1 MIKIIRYYLI
11 LLIIPF
17 NLNSQ
22 ENLEKWFFVMTDDFF
37 EIMEIDKMIQ
47 LENKLTLFVNDN
59 FAVNSISLSLIG
71 RLAKKNSKEDLEK
84 YKKAFLTHL
93 TKTIYNLVDRY
104 DDQLIQLEK
113 IKKDENGY
121 LIYSS
126 IKDENKS
133 YSVVWRIAYV
143 SGKPKVLDVIIEN
156 SSYYV
161 TKKSEF
167 SQILRENKSDLSKLT
182 EILEQVSFN

>member
-1 MIKIIRYYLI
+1 MFKIIRYYLI
-11 LLIIPF
+11 LLIIPL

-22 ENLEKWFFVMTDDFF
+22 ENLEKWFSLMTSDFF
-37 EIMEIDKMIQ
+37 EVMENNKMIQ
-47 LENKLTLFVNDN
+47 LENKLTLFIDD
-59 FAVNSISLSLIG
+59 
-71 RLAKKNSKEDLEK
+71 KNSKEDLEK
-84 YKKAFLTHL
+84 YQKAFLTHL

-104 DDQLIQLEK
+104 DGQLIQLEK

-126 IKDENKS
+126 IEDENKS
-133 YSVVWRIAYV
+133 YSLVWRIAYI
-143 SGKPKVLDVIIEN
+143 SGKPMVLDVIIEN

-161 TKKSEF
+161 SKKSEF
-167 SQILRENKSDLSKLT
+167 SKILRENKGDLSKLT

>member
-1 MIKIIRYYLI
+1 MFKIIRYYLI
-11 LLIIPF
+11 LLIIPL

-22 ENLEKWFFVMTDDFF
+22 ENLEKWFSLMTSDFF
-37 EIMEIDKMIQ
+37 EVMENNKMMQ
-47 LENKLTLFVNDN
+47 LENKLTLFIDDN
-59 FAVNSISLSLIG
+59 FAINSISLSLIG
-71 RLAKKNSKEDLEK
+71 RLAKKNNKEDLEK
-84 YKKAFLTHL
+84 YQKAFLTHL

-104 DDQLIQLEK
+104 DGQLIQLEK

-126 IKDENKS
+126 IEDENKS
-133 YSVVWRIAYV
+133 YSLVWRIAYIA
-143 SGKPKVLDVIIEN
+143 GMPKVLDVIIEN

-161 TKKSEF
+161 SKKSEF
-167 SQILRENKSDLSKLT
+167 SKILRENKGDLSKLT

>member
-71 RLAKKNSKEDLEK
+71 RLAKKIV
-84 YKKAFLTHL
+84 KK
-93 TKTIYNLVDRY
+93 I
-104 DDQLIQLEK
+104 
-113 IKKDENGY
+113 
-121 LIYSS
+121 
-126 IKDENKS
+126 
-133 YSVVWRIAYV
+133 
-143 SGKPKVLDVIIEN
+143 
-156 SSYYV
+156 
-161 TKKSEF
+161 
-167 SQILRENKSDLSKLT
+167 
-182 EILEQVSFN
+182 

>member
-22 ENLEKWFFVMTDDFF
+22 ENLEKWFFVMTDNFF

-47 LENKLTLFVNDN
+47 LENKLTFFVNDK
-59 FAVNSISLSLIG
+59 FAVKSISLSLIG
-71 RLAKKNSKEDLEK
+71 RLAKKNSMEDLEK
-84 YKKAFLTHL
+84 YQKAFLIHL

-104 DDQLIQLEK
+104 DGQLIQLEK
-113 IKKDENGY
+113 IEKDENGY
-121 LIYSS
+121 LIYSL

-143 SGKPKVLDVIIEN
+143 SGKPRVLDVIIEN

-167 SQILRENKSDLSKLT
+167 SQILRENKGDLSKLT

>member
-1 MIKIIRYYLI
+1 MFKIIQYYLI
-11 LLIIPF
+11 LLIIPIS
-17 NLNSQ
+17 LNSE
-22 ENLEKWFFVMTDDFF
+22 ENLEKWFSVMTSDFF
-37 EIMEIDKMIQ
+37 EIMENNNKEQ
-47 LENKLTLFVNDN
+47 LENKLTLFID
-59 FAVNSISLSLIG
+59 
-71 RLAKKNSKEDLEK
+71 SKESLEE

-104 DDQLIQLEK
+104 DGQLIQLEK

-126 IKDENKS
+126 IDDQNKS
-133 YSVVWRIAYV
+133 YSLVWRIAYI

-161 TKKSEF
+161 SKKSEF
-167 SQILRENKSDLSKLT
+167 SKTLRENKGDLSKLT
-182 EILEQVSFN
+182 EILEKVSFN

>member
-1 MIKIIRYYLI
+1 M
-11 LLIIPF
+11 
-17 NLNSQ
+17 
-22 ENLEKWFFVMTDDFF
+22 
-37 EIMEIDKMIQ
+37 
-47 LENKLTLFVNDN
+47 
-59 FAVNSISLSLIG
+59 
-71 RLAKKNSKEDLEK
+71 
-84 YKKAFLTHL
+84 
-93 TKTIYNLVDRY
+93 
-104 DDQLIQLEK
+104 IQLEK

-126 IKDENKS
+126 IEDENKS

>member
-22 ENLEKWFFVMTDDFF
+22 ENLEKWFFVMTDNFF

-47 LENKLTLFVNDN
+47 LENKLTLFVNDK

>member
-1 MIKIIRYYLI
+1 MFKIIRYYLI
-11 LLIIPF
+11 LLIIPL
-17 NLNSQ
+17 NLNS
-22 ENLEKWFFVMTDDFF
+22 EGNLEKWFFVMTDDFF
-37 EIMEIDKMIQ
+37 EIMENNNKEQ
-47 LENKLTLFVNDN
+47 LENKLTLFIDDK
-59 FAVNSISLSLIG
+59 FAINSISLSLIG

-84 YKKAFLTHL
+84 YQKAFLTHL
-93 TKTIYNLVDRY
+93 TKNIYNLVDRY
-104 DDQLIQLEK
+104 DGQLIQLEK
-113 IKKDENGY
+113 IEKDENGY

-126 IKDENKS
+126 IEDENKS

-167 SQILRENKSDLSKLT
+167 SQILRENKGDLSKLT
-182 EILEQVSFN
+182 KILEQISFN

>member
-47 LENKLTLFVNDN
+47 LENKLTLFVNDK

-84 YKKAFLTHL
+84 YQKAFLTHL

-104 DDQLIQLEK
+104 DGQLIQLEK

-126 IKDENKS
+126 IEDENES

-167 SQILRENKSDLSKLT
+167 SQILRENKGDLSKLT

>member
-47 LENKLTLFVNDN
+47 LENKSTLFVNDK

-84 YKKAFLTHL
+84 YQKAFLTHL

-104 DDQLIQLEK
+104 DAQLIQLEK

-126 IKDENKS
+126 IEDENKS

-143 SGKPKVLDVIIEN
+143 LGKPRVLDVIIEN

-167 SQILRENKSDLSKLT
+167 SQILRENKGEISKLT